1 MHIYPIDLNDFH
13 KKYVVTAP
21 EDLNINKII
30 EKFLNLAKIDINKY
44 AGRLFKNI
52 LEAFFAEVE
61 DIRMIYEKYYA
72 MEYDSVEEYMYK
84 KMLME
89 KEEIEYIYSK
99 LKEGEIFYFTDL
111 YYTSDPNYNNL
122 FEYEDENLLLKI
134 NNLLERI

>member
-21 EDLNINKII
+21 RDLNLKKII
-30 EKFLNLAKIDINKY
+30 EEFSNLAKIDANKY
-44 AGRLFKNI
+44 AGKLLKNI
-52 LEAFFAEVE
+52 LEAFFSEVE
-61 DIRMIYEKYYA
+61 DIKLIYKKYYA
-72 MEYDSVEEYMYK
+72 IEYDSVEAYMYK

-89 KEEIEYIYSK
+89 KDEIEYIYSK
-99 LKEGEIFYFTDL
+99 LKKGETFYYTDL
-111 YYTSDPNYNNL
+111 YYTSDPNYDNL